1 MGDFA
6 QLYKLKVKFPFI
18 DFLIRRIKFMAKPIV
33 AIVGRPNVGKSTLFN
48 RIAGE
53 RISIVEDTPGVTR
66 DRIYADA
73 EWLDHHYTLIDTGG
87 LEPDSDDMMLK
98 HMYSQAEIA
107 ISSAD
112 VILFVVDVRTGMT
125 DMDMQVANILR
136 KADKPVVLAVNK
148 VDDLAKY
155 GMQVYE
161 FYSLGLG
168 DPFGVS
174 GGQMIGLGDLLDEVV
189 KHFPADKDDSA
200 EDDAIKVAIIGK
212 PNAGKSSLVNR
223 ILGEN
228 RVIVS
233 DVAGT
238 TRDAIDSEYE
248 LNGQKYVFIDTA
260 GMRRK
265 AKIKESIEKY
275 SIIRAVAAVERAD
288 VCILMINAVE
298 GITEQDTKVAGIAH
312 EAGKAVIIA
321 VNKWDLIEKDNHTM
335 NKFLKDIDT
344 EFKYLSYAP
353 RIFISAATGQ
363 RVTKLFELITM
374 VSENN
379 SRRIATGMLN
389 DVLIE
394 AMAMN
399 QPPAEKGKQLRIYYM
414 TQVSV
419 KPPTFVLFVNDTE
432 LLHFSYKRYLEN
444 QLRDAFGFVGT
455 PIHFIARN
463 RKE

>member
-1 MGDFA
+1 
-6 QLYKLKVKFPFI
+6 
-18 DFLIRRIKFMAKPIV
+18 MAKPIV

-73 EWLDHHYTLIDTGG
+73 EWLDHHFTLIDTGG

-212 PNAGKSSLVNR
+212 PNVGKSSLVNR

-432 LLHFSYKRYLEN
+432 LYTSLI
-444 QLRDAFGFVGT
+444 RD
-455 PIHFIARN
+455 I
-463 RKE
+463 

>member
-1 MGDFA
+1 MGNFA
-6 QLYKLKVKFPFI
+6 QLYKLKAKFPFI

-73 EWLDHHYTLIDTGG
+73 EWLDHHFTLIDTGG

-200 EDDAIKVAIIGK
+200 EDDSIKVAIIGK
-212 PNAGKSSLVNR
+212 PNVGKSSLVNR

-298 GITEQDTKVAGIAH
+298 GITEQD
-312 EAGKAVIIA
+312 
-321 VNKWDLIEKDNHTM
+321 TM

>member
-1 MGDFA
+1 
-6 QLYKLKVKFPFI
+6 
-18 DFLIRRIKFMAKPIV
+18 MAKPIL

-53 RISIVEDTPGVTR
+53 RISIVENTPGVTR

-73 EWLDHHYTLIDTGG
+73 EWLDKHFTIIDTGG
-87 LEPDSDDMMLK
+87 LEPESEDAMLR
-98 HMYSQAEIA
+98 HMYIQAQIA
-107 ISSAD
+107 IESAD
-112 VILFVVDVRTGMT
+112 VILFVTDVRTGMT

-136 KADKPVVLAVNK
+136 KSKKPVVLAVNK

-168 DPFGVS
+168 EPFGVS
-174 GGQMIGLGDLLDEVV
+174 GAQPLGLGDLLDEII
-189 KHFPADKDDSA
+189 KHFPKEKLEGEEEDS
-200 EDDAIKVAIIGK
+200 IKVAIIGR
-212 PNAGKSSLVNR
+212 PNVGKSSLVNR

-238 TRDAIDSEYE
+238 TRDAIDSEYVY
-248 LNGQKYVFIDTA
+248 NKQKYTFIDTA

-265 AKIKESIEKY
+265 SKIKEDIEKY
-275 SIIRAVAAVERAD
+275 SIIRAVAAIERAD
-288 VCILMINAVE
+288 VCIMMLNAEE
-298 GITEQDTKVAGIAH
+298 GVTDQDTKIAGIAH
-312 EAGKAVIIA
+312 EAGKGVIIC

-335 NKFLKDIDT
+335 NKFMKEIDE

-353 RIFISAATGQ
+353 KLFISAATGQ
-363 RVTKLFELITM
+363 RVTKLFELITI
-374 VSENN
+374 VNESNN
-379 SRRIATGMLN
+379 RRVQTGVLN

-399 QPPAEKGKQLRIYYM
+399 QPPAEKGRPLKIYYI
-414 TQVSV
+414 TEVSV
-419 KPPTFVLFVNDTE
+419 RPPTFVLFVNDTT
-432 LLHFSYKRYLEN
+432 LLHFSYKRYIEN
-444 QLRDAFGFVGT
+444 QLREAFGFVGT

>member
-73 EWLDHHYTLIDTGG
+73 EWLDHHFTLIDTGG

-212 PNAGKSSLVNR
+212 PNVGKSSLVNR

-444 QLRDAFGFVGT
+444 KLRDSFGFVGT

>member
-1 MGDFA
+1 MNSG
-6 QLYKLKVKFPFI
+6 FI
-18 DFLIRRIKFMAKPIV
+18 S
-33 AIVGRPNVGKSTLFN
+33 IVGRPNVGKSTLFN

-73 EWLDHHYTLIDTGG
+73 EWLDHHFTLIDTGG

-200 EDDAIKVAIIGK
+200 EDDSIKVAIIGK
-212 PNAGKSSLVNR
+212 PNVGKSSLVNR

-248 LNGQKYVFIDTA
+248 LNGQKYVFIDKA

-321 VNKWDLIEKDNHTM
+321 VNKWDLLEKDNHTM

-363 RVTKLFELITM
+363 RVTTLFELITM

-444 QLRDAFGFVGT
+444 QLRDAVGFVGT

>member
-1 MGDFA
+1 
-6 QLYKLKVKFPFI
+6 
-18 DFLIRRIKFMAKPIV
+18 MAKPIV

-73 EWLDHHYTLIDTGG
+73 EWLDHHFTLIDTGG

-200 EDDAIKVAIIGK
+200 EDDSIKVAIIGK
-212 PNAGKSSLVNR
+212 PNVGKSSLVNR

-248 LNGQKYVFIDTA
+248 LNGQKYVFIDTT

>member
-1 MGDFA
+1 
-6 QLYKLKVKFPFI
+6 
-18 DFLIRRIKFMAKPIV
+18 MAKPIV

-53 RISIVEDTPGVTR
+53 RISIVKDTPGVTR

-73 EWLDHHYTLIDTGG
+73 EWLDHHFTLIDTGG

-212 PNAGKSSLVNR
+212 PNVGKSSLVNR

>member
-1 MGDFA
+1 
-6 QLYKLKVKFPFI
+6 
-18 DFLIRRIKFMAKPIV
+18 MAKPIV

-73 EWLDHHYTLIDTGG
+73 EWLDHHFTLIDTGG

-200 EDDAIKVAIIGK
+200 EDDSIKVAIIGK
-212 PNAGKSSLVNR
+212 PNVGKSSLVNR

-288 VCILMINAVE
+288 VCILMINSVE